1 MKNIFFILSIIIS
14 FNACK
19 KQEAANSG
27 KFSTSFEIVAPL
39 RNPVPPALCPA
50 SLDLRVDGDAM
61 RRIEEQAVSENGLP
75 YSRYIHCRECSIGV
89 FSATKESPEV
99 LCSYC
104 GAKPPESS
112 SYKGE

>member
-1 MKNIFFILSIIIS
+1 MKKIFFILSIILS

-19 KQEAANSG
+19 KQETANSG

-39 RNPVPPALCPA
+39 RNHMPPAFCPA
-50 SLDLRVDGDAM
+50 ALDLRVDGNAM
-61 RRIEEQAVSENGLP
+61 MRIESQAANEDGLP
-75 YSRYIHCRECSIGV
+75 HSKYIHCRACNIGV